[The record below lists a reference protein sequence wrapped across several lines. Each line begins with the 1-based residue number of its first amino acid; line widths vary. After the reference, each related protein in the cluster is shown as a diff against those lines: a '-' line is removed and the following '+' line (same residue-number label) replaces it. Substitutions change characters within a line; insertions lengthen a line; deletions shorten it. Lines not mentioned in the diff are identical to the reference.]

1 MSDNTVAERMLELM
15 RKQGLS
21 YGRLSEKT
29 GVPQSALFRY
39 ATGETGKM
47 SFDRLKII
55 ADALGCTS
63 AYLLG
68 WEEEIKKDPVA
79 LAEKHIE
86 ILMDEEFVGLFYKYK
101 SLDAKQRKVVRNLID
116 SLSDTND

>member
-47 SFDRLKII
+47 SFDRLAII

-68 WEEEIKKDPVA
+68 WEKEIKQDPVA
-79 LAEKHIE
+79 LAEKHLE
-86 ILMDEEFVGLFYKYK
+86 VLMDDEFIKLHDKYNK
-101 SLDAKQRKVVRNLID
+101 LNAKQRKIVENLID
-116 SLSDTND
+116 SLVDD